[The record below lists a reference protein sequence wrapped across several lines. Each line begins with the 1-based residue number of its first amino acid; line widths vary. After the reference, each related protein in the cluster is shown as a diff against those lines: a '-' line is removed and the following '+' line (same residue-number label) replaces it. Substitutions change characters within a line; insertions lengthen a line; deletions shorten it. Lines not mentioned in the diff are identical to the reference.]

1 MHEVIIE
8 KQEGKLEMLFKLILV
23 GDKSL
28 SWRAP
33 CLDFLCYMHKEV
45 LQLLT

>member
-1 MHEVIIE
+1 ME

-23 GDKSL
+23 GDESL

-33 CLDFLCYMHKEV
+33 CMAFPCYMHKEV

>member
-1 MHEVIIE
+1 MAVHEVIME
-8 KQEGKLEMLFKLILV
+8 KQKGKLFKLILV

-33 CLDFLCYMHKEV
+33 CMDFLCYIHKEV
-45 LQLLT
+45 L

>member
-1 MHEVIIE
+1 MRVIVE

-23 GDKSL
+23 GDERSL

-33 CLDFLCYMHKEV
+33 GMAFSCYMHKEV
-45 LQLLT
+45 LQLLD